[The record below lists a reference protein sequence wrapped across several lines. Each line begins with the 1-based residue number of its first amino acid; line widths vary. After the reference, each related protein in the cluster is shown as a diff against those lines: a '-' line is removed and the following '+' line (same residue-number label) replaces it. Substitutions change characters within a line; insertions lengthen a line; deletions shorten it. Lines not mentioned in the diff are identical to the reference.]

1 MRRTTTPETT
11 VYKHLLVPIDDT
23 NLSID
28 LIGQAVALAHP
39 LKARIDFVHVQT
51 DPARSLGGDAEL
63 LRLTAPELY
72 AYNYQGR
79 ARTLLAKAEAA
90 ARALGVPCGSSLVGA
105 EQPASAIVETAHRLG
120 CDLIVMASHSH
131 RSRLSRVFSS
141 DTLAV
146 LSSAGLPVL
155 ITTTH
160 EPALAARVIG
170 VIRDE
175 HRAMAAAIHALLVLQ
190 DAAMHNA
197 TDRAEMVDLM
207 RATLHYVQDFPVRV
221 HHPKEE
227 AQLFR
232 HLRQRT
238 RQVDAELDELERQHG
253 REARLIDAVSQRL
266 DQLAA
271 LDATADTSEP
281 AAALRAEVERY
292 AAFVWEHMGREEGV
306 VLPAAQRCLT
316 DADWAAIDTV
326 YAAGEALARQAD
338 TRLSLVLERVRLY
351 VDARG

>member
-1 MRRTTTPETT
+1 MF
-11 VYKHLLVPIDDT
+11 KHLLVPIDDT

-63 LRLTAPELY
+63 LRLTAPDVY
-72 AYNYQGR
+72 AYTYQGR

-90 ARALGVPCGSSLVGA
+90 ARALGVPCGSSLVSA
-105 EQPASAIVETAHRLG
+105 DQAASAIVEAAHRLA
-120 CDLIVMASHSH
+120 CDLIVMASHAH
-131 RSRLSRVFSS
+131 RSKLSWVFSS

-146 LSSAGLPVL
+146 LSNAGLPVL
-155 ITTTH
+155 ITATH

-175 HRAMAAAIHALLVLQ
+175 HRAMAAAIHAWLALL
-190 DAAMHNA
+190 DAPVVSAA
-197 TDRAEMVDLM
+197 DQVEVVDLM
-207 RATLHYVQDFPVRV
+207 RATLHYVQDFPVKV

-232 HLRQRT
+232 HLRART
-238 RQVDAELDELERQHG
+238 SQVDAELDELERQHG
-253 REARLIDAVSQRL
+253 REAQLIASVAAQLDNYAAADAAHRNS
-266 DQLAA
+266 A
-271 LDATADTSEP
+271 

-292 AAFVWEHMGREEGV
+292 AGFVWEHMGREEGV
-306 VLPAAQRCLT
+306 VLPAAQRCLS
-316 DADWAAIDTV
+316 DVDWAEIDAV

-338 TRLSLVLERVRLY
+338 SRLSLVLARVSRQ
-351 VDARG
+351 VASRG

>member
-1 MRRTTTPETT
+1 MRPTLTLETT

-39 LKARIDFVHVQT
+39 LKARIDFVHVQV
-51 DPARSLGGDAEL
+51 DPAGSLGGDAEL
-63 LRLTAPELY
+63 LRLTAPEVY

-90 ARALGVPCGSSLVGA
+90 ARALGVPCGSCLVGA
-105 EQPASAIVETAHRLG
+105 EQAAGAIVEAAHRLA

-131 RSRLSRVFSS
+131 RNKLSRVFSS

-146 LSSAGLPVL
+146 LANAGLPVL
-155 ITTTH
+155 ITSTH

-175 HRAMAAAIHALLVLQ
+175 HRAMAAAIHAWLALL
-190 DAAMHNA
+190 DARVHTAA
-197 TDRAEMVDLM
+197 DRDEVVDLM
-207 RATLHYVQDFPVRV
+207 RATLHYVQDFPVQV

-232 HLRQRT
+232 HLRART
-238 RQVDAELDELERQHG
+238 NQVDAELDELERQHG
-253 REARLIDAVSQRL
+253 REAQLITGVAQLLDNYAAADVAHRADA
-266 DQLAA
+266 
-271 LDATADTSEP
+271 

-316 DADWAAIDTV
+316 DADWAEIDRV
-326 YAAGEALARQAD
+326 YAAGETLARQAD
-338 TRLSLVLERVRLY
+338 TRLSLVLSRVSQR
-351 VDARG
+351 VETRG